1 MARIVIEE
9 LEAVEAAK
17 PAGAEA
23 LYQLGLMY
31 SIGRGVVRD
40 NVDAHKWFN
49 LAAVQGCPRAKIERQ
64 ALAAEMSAHEV
75 AEAQRRAR
83 EWLTAVN

>member
-1 MARIVIEE
+1 MARIVVEE
-9 LEAVEAAK
+9 LKAVEAAN

-31 SIGRGVVRD
+31 SIGRGVARN

-49 LAAVQGCPRAKIERQ
+49 LAAVQGCTRARVERQ
-64 ALAAEMSAHEV
+64 ALAAEMTPPEV

-83 EWLTAVN
+83 EWLSAVH

>member
-1 MARIVIEE
+1 MARMVVEE
-9 LEAVEAAK
+9 LEAVQQAGH
-17 PAGAEA
+17 AGAEA

-40 NVDAHKWFN
+40 NIDAHKWFN
-49 LAAVQGCPRAKIERQ
+49 LAAVQGCRRAKVERQ
-64 ALAAEMSAHEV
+64 ALAEEMSTIDV

-83 EWLTAVN
+83 EWLSAVN